1 MNIITLLKNVKAPAS
16 YSFYISLKLQCA
28 SHSLMVYFFL
38 EFLDLNHSFK
48 YRYHSI
54 FLQCLNG
61 LLKTHNTEEGMS
73 TLPKNLSVLTV
84 RM

>member
-1 MNIITLLKNVKAPAS
+1 MKKHLLLIHFTSVWSCNVH
-16 YSFYISLKLQCA
+16 
-28 SHSLMVYFFL
+28 HSLMVYFFL

-54 FLQCLNG
+54 VLQFLNG

-73 TLPKNLSVLTV
+73 TLPKNLSVLTI